1 MTARAKQST
10 KPQLEATGPL
20 GYDPAMSHYYVDA
33 RSESKPVT
41 HAHVND
47 TEKPHP
53 PADAAVS
60 TGRRPLRV
68 LYTMSEYIDG
78 RKGSCHHFLSV
89 VRGLRRRGHCVFVAA
104 PRIGEPLDRQVGDGR
119 LLIPLPHV
127 RMVFLVFQVLLAM
140 CLPGLALLWQ
150 PEALMI
156 RALPG
161 AYWLVA
167 LAGKLLGMRVVV
179 EVNGIP
185 WEEMDSRGLGR
196 ISTWVAR
203 WSTRLLCRCAD
214 EVISVTP
221 GISEAMRQMTGM
233 APERFTTVQNA
244 VDVDAICAGRR
255 ETIREELGLS
265 GETFVAGFIGTFD
278 VWHGMEELVR
288 SIEWLD
294 DEARA
299 GVVYV
304 FAGDGER
311 REATQAA
318 TQEYGEAMRFPGRLS
333 REQVRDWLA
342 AFDIGIFITQDERK
356 RRYGTS
362 PLKFWEY
369 LAAGLPVLIT
379 DEPNLTPIVRENNM
393 GLVIDEATPQAIGEA
408 LTEAYHRREELAEIG
423 RRNAAWAKQFGS
435 WDHACRRIERT
446 LGGR

>member
-1 MTARAKQST
+1 MAARAKQST
-10 KPQLEATGPL
+10 KPRLEATGPL
-20 GYDPAMSHYYVDA
+20 RYDPATPHYYVDA

-41 HAHVND
+41 HSPIHD
-47 TEKPHP
+47 SQKHSDP
-53 PADAAVS
+53 DATS
-60 TGRRPLRV
+60 RGPLRV

-89 VRGLRRRGHCVFVAA
+89 VRGLRQRGHRVFVAA

-127 RMVFLVFQVLLAM
+127 RLVFLIFQVLLAM
-140 CLPGLALLWQ
+140 SLPAMAVLWQ

-185 WEEMDSRGLGR
+185 WEEMDSRGLGK

-203 WSTRLLCRCAD
+203 WSMRLLCRCAD

-221 GISEAMRQMTGM
+221 GIGEAMRGMTGM

-244 VDVDAICAGRR
+244 VEVAAIADGRR
-255 ETIREELGLS
+255 SAIRKELGVNDT
-265 GETFVAGFIGTFD
+265 TFVVGFIGTFD
-278 VWHGMEELVR
+278 VWHGMDELVR

-294 DEARA
+294 ADAREAM
-299 GVVYV
+299 VYV
-304 FAGDGER
+304 FAGDGEKR
-311 REATQAA
+311 QATQEATR
-318 TQEYGEAMRFPGRLS
+318 EYGEAMRFPGRLS

-379 DEPNLTPIVRENNM
+379 DEPNLTPIVRKNNM
-393 GLVIDEATPQAIGEA
+393 GLIIDQATPQAIGTA
-408 LTEAYHRREELAEIG
+408 LTEAYHRRGELAEIG

-435 WDHACRRIERT
+435 WNHACRRIETALRGT
-446 LGGR
+446 